1 MIGLASALGTPIS
14 KAAAATCPPTTQ
26 EAYVSYFNWFDN
38 ASPGMVADNIH
49 IVNTGT
55 GPFSGCV
62 TVGTQ
67 SVPFGAGP
75 GQETYVT
82 LPPGTIGGPV
92 KVSLTAW
99 LAGTA
104 YSATQRVE
112 YYQSFNAQLTGGPAT
127 TSYFNWYDKASP
139 GMINDNIHLFNPGTS
154 SANVTVSVPGAL
166 PKNITV
172 AAGVETY
179 VTFPAG
185 TIGGPVTVS
194 STQPVM
200 ASQRVQ
206 FNQSFNEEWAYSQA
220 QATKTSYFSWYDN
233 ASTGFAN
240 DNIHLLNPGVTTAN
254 VTVSLPG
261 AAPKTVSVPQGQET
275 YVNFKGMIGG
285 PVLVSSDQ
293 PVLAAQRVQFYSS
306 FNSIWSYDASLGRT
320 MWWINWYDKAS
331 AGMNQDNIHV
341 INPGTVD
348 ASVTVTLM
356 LTGGFTPS
364 QTVTVPAGAERYVTL
379 GAYIGG
385 PVKVTVNSGPAV
397 IASQRVQYYRSFN
410 EVWAG

>member
-1 MIGLASALGTPIS
+1 MVGLAGALGTPIP
-14 KAAAATCPPTTQ
+14 AAAATCPPTTGETQ
-26 EAYVSYFNWFDN
+26 VSYFNWFDN
-38 ASPGMVADNIH
+38 ASPGMAADNIH

-55 GPFSGCV
+55 GPFEGCV
-62 TVGTQ
+62 TLGSQ
-67 SVPFGAGP
+67 SVHFGAGP
-75 GQETYVT
+75 GEETYVT
-82 LPPGTIGGPV
+82 LAPGTIGGPV
-92 KVSLTAW
+92 KVSLIAW
-99 LAGTA
+99 LAGAA

-112 YYQSFNAQLTGGPAT
+112 YYQSFNAQSTGWSAT
-127 TSYFNWYDKASP
+127 TSYFNWYDKASL
-139 GMINDNIHLFNPGTS
+139 GVINDNIHLFNPGTS
-154 SANVTVSVPGAL
+154 SATVTVSVPGAV
-166 PKNITV
+166 PQNTTV

-206 FNQSFNEEWAYSQA
+206 FNKSFNEEWAYSQT

-240 DNIHLLNPGVTTAN
+240 DNIHLLNPGATTAN

-261 AAPKTVSVPQGQET
+261 APSKTVSVAQGAET
-275 YVNFKGMIGG
+275 YVNFKGMMGG

-306 FNSIWSYDASLGRT
+306 FNSIWSDDASLART
-320 MWWINWYDKAS
+320 AWWINWYDKAS
-331 AGMNQDNIHV
+331 AGMINDNIHV
-341 INPGTVD
+341 INPGTT
-348 ASVTVTLM
+348 AANVTVTLM
-356 LTGGFTPS
+356 LTGSYTPS
-364 QTVTVPAGAERYVTL
+364 QTVTVPAGGQSYVTL

-397 IASQRVQYYRSFN
+397 LASQRVQYYQSFN